1 VCGAG
6 IIRRMLTLEDHRLLA
21 ERCVRLAK
29 ASSKPNVAQYLM
41 ALAANYLELAEFA
54 GKVRRPEDVVQ
65 PHPCKSWRKD
75 PRWGAAAWC
84 NDL

>member
-1 VCGAG
+1 VARAS
-6 IIRRMLTLEDHRLLA
+6 IRRMLTLEDHRLLA

-65 PHPCKSWRKD
+65 HTHASREEKTPD
-75 PRWGAAAWC
+75 GEPRLDATI
-84 NDL
+84 